1 MGTHRGRVQLGMDG
15 MLSVSY
21 CHNNSA
27 QLPRAPLTK
36 SQWHVT
42 IIIYF
47 ITRSASFSYS
57 GLDSAT
63 LGWAQ
68 LLSAGFAVDQLDGSA
83 DLGCAPSYV

>member
-1 MGTHRGRVQLGMDG
+1 MGIHRGRVQLGMDG

-27 QLPRAPLTK
+27 WLPRAPLTK

-47 ITRSASFSYS
+47 ITRSASFGYS
-57 GLDSAT
+57 GLGSAA
-63 LGWAQ
+63 LSWVCCG
-68 LLSAGFAVDQLDGSA
+68 SAGWL
-83 DLGCAPSYV
+83 C